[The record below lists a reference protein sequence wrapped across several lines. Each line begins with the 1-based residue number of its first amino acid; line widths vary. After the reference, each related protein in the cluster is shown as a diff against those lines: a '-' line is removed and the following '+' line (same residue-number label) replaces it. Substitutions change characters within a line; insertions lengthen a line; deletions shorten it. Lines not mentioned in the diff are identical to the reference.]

1 MPGTRFQRFK
11 EDAEFWFQTQRFF
24 FQQGFWAVIL
34 LSVLCYYLFKAEE
47 EKKKNE
53 NEDEE
58 KEEDEEVQVKILQD
72 SELRPERKPSNSNMK
87 PQAC

>member
-1 MPGTRFQRFK
+1 M
-11 EDAEFWFQTQRFF
+11 
-24 FQQGFWAVIL
+24 IL

-47 EKKKNE
+47 EEKKNE
-53 NEDEE
+53 NEDEREE
-58 KEEDEEVQVKILQD
+58 KEEEEDQVKILQD